1 MLSAM
6 TTLHDPLLVAL
17 LSCLIAGPLSAAPE
31 EKEPAGEAPAPPAGR
46 FIRFTED
53 ATRGRL
59 ETSVTRY
66 ENTDGVAVDFVGAVH
81 LADPTY
87 YKGLNTLFKDYGV
100 VLYEMVGGEQG
111 GDPGGQAEAAPA
123 DDPTANLLRG
133 AQMMITN
140 LLKLQH
146 QFAGIDYKAE
156 NFVHA
161 DLSWKKFRALQE
173 EKGESF
179 ASLLQ
184 KAMQAELEVKGK
196 DDAKDGD
203 ADPSDLSTLMTL
215 LGSLR
220 SGDTSDLKL
229 MMARQFCHAEEVIG
243 AFEGEEGSVII
254 AERNKVVLAAIAEQM
269 KKGKK
274 KIAVFYGA
282 GHYPDME
289 KRLIEQGFKRT
300 KHAWRTAWDIPKQ
313 KADPGGE
320 DEDEGEGEG
329 AEKKKAA

>member
-6 TTLHDPLLVAL
+6 TTLHDPALVAL
-17 LSCLIAGPLSAAPE
+17 LSCLIAGSLSAASE
-31 EKEPAGEAPAPPAGR
+31 EKEPAGEEAPAPPAGR

-87 YKGLNTLFKDYGV
+87 YKGLNTLFKGYGV

-146 QFAGIDYKAE
+146 QFAGINYKAK

-161 DLSWKKFRALQE
+161 DLSWKKFRALQA

-196 DDAKDGD
+196 DDDGGEN

-215 LGSLR
+215 LGSLQT
-220 SGDTSDLKL
+220 GNTSDLKL
-229 MMARQFCHAEEVIG
+229 LMARQFCHAEEVIG

-269 KKGKK
+269 KKGEK

-289 KRLIEQGFKRT
+289 KRLLEQGFKRT
-300 KHAWRTAWDIPKQ
+300 GHAWRTAWDIPKQ
-313 KADPGGE
+313 KAAPGGE
-320 DEDEGEGEG
+320 KEGE
-329 AEKKKAA
+329 EKKKAA